1 MSLLHK
7 LANDNSDT
15 KQNILLGATG
25 ISGLGTGIYAL
36 KKTREKKKQL
46 DEIKAKFNK
55 YKKIRRKIKNK
66 IDNLSEEAAQHAK
79 NAYLKDKEAAKHG
92 RIMSAEGLEE
102 AVEKTKKQNKIL
114 HLTNRLNKLNKIYS
128 KYRSNYINN
137 TINSKDLRS
146 IQKAGLIGTGIGA
159 GALGFLSYNL
169 FKNQERQ

>member
-1 MSLLHK
+1 MRLLHK

-46 DEIKAKFNK
+46 DEIKAKFSI
-55 YKKIRRKIKNK
+55 YKKIRREIKNK
-66 IDNLSEEAAQHAK
+66 IDNLNKEIEQHAK
-79 NAYLKDKEAAKHG
+79 NAYLKNEEAAKNG
-92 RIMSAEGLEE
+92 QIMSTEGLKEG
-102 AVEKTKKQNKIL
+102 VNKTKKQNKVL
-114 HLTNRLNKLNKIYS
+114 RLTRRLNDVDKIYS

-137 TINSKDLRS
+137 TINSKDLRA

-159 GALGFLSYNL
+159 GALGLLSYNL
-169 FKNQERQ
+169 FKNQER